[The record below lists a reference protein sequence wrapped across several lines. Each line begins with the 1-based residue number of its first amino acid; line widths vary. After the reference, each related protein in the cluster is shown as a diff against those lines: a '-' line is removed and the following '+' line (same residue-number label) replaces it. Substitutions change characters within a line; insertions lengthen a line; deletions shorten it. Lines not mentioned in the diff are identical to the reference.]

1 MRKLAGYVLA
11 SVLLLSLG
19 GCQQNNRKVE
29 EQRPIL
35 LGEKKSPVNR
45 YAQTIL
51 ENSTQ
56 PRTVDLKAKK
66 MELKAQQEIE
76 RIRAEKELE
85 IARLKA
91 ESEKAKVEGELTITM
106 KKLQARL
113 EEAVGQ
119 RKIAGWV
126 IFLSALFLFL
136 LLWVVVKL
144 FREYHKHKLR
154 LEEERMRHEKEMQEK
169 ELQTRLAEKMFEALA
184 SGNLTEEQQEKLI
197 ETVTGSKPL
206 LTMKKD
212 PGGDET

>member
-1 MRKLAGYVLA
+1 MRRPAALTLATF
-11 SVLLLSLG
+11 VLLGLA
-19 GCQQNNRKVE
+19 GCQQNNRKVD

-35 LGEKKSPVNR
+35 LGEKKSPVNS

-56 PRTVDLKAKK
+56 PKTVDLKAKK

-76 RIRAEKELE
+76 RIKAEKELQ

-91 ESEKAKVEGELTITM
+91 ESEKAKVQGELTMTM

-113 EEAVGQ
+113 EEVVGK

-144 FREYHKHKLR
+144 FRDYHKHKLR
-154 LEEERMRHEKEMQEK
+154 LEEERMRHEKELQEK
-169 ELQTRLAEKMFEALA
+169 EVQTRLAEKMFDALA
-184 SGNLTEEQQEKLI
+184 SGNLTEAQQERLI
-197 ETVTGSKPL
+197 ETVAGSKPL

-212 PGGDET
+212 SGDDAT